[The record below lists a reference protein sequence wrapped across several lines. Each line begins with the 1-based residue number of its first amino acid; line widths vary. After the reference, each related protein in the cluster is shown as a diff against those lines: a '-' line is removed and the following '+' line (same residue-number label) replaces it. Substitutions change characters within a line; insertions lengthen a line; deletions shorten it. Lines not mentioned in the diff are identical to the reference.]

1 MFSKEV
7 KSSESDEIKKGVTN
21 KKKAKRS
28 RIKAVEYKL
37 NRDKTRFTVE
47 LGNEKKSLEVV
58 FKLLEQTN
66 KKDYGR
72 EIEFKDLAIWGINKL
87 GQKDVEKIQEASMS
101 EMEKVERLF
110 HEHNDKNGGDMTL
123 GEFLVKK
130 LNIS

>member
-1 MFSKEV
+1 M
-7 KSSESDEIKKGVTN
+7 
-21 KKKAKRS
+21 
-28 RIKAVEYKL
+28 EYKL

-110 HEHNDKNGGDMTL
+110 NEHNDKNSGDMTL

>member
-21 KKKAKRS
+21 KKKGKRS

-110 HEHNDKNGGDMTL
+110 NEHNDKNGGDMTL
-123 GEFLVKK
+123 GKFLVKK

>member
-101 EMEKVERLF
+101 EREKVERLF
-110 HEHNDKNGGDMTL
+110 NEHNDKNGGDMTL
-123 GEFLVKK
+123 GKFLVKK